1 MGIGLGLL
9 AALCWG
15 FSDVFSTVASRRT
28 GALRSVLGFHV
39 VSAAALAIIVF
50 TTGGIGD
57 LTWEQG
63 LVLFLLG
70 IVGWVFYLAF
80 YKALQIG
87 PISIVSPIVSGY
99 GAVMVVLAVLLL
111 DERPSGGQIAAV
123 VVAFGGVILACSDP
137 SLFHFEQRRQAL
149 GIVLAIIATIGVA
162 VYVFGVSYYSPELGW
177 LVPIFLARISTTLFI
192 VLTALPGGRWRFPD
206 LSLGLAGIIVVI
218 AVLDTAGFV
227 SFNVGVRNADTSVV
241 ATAAAPYAI
250 VPILFGVLTMDERPK
265 PYQWGG
271 IGLVLLGLVLLGLF
285 S

>member
-1 MGIGLGLL
+1 
-9 AALCWG
+9 
-15 FSDVFSTVASRRT
+15 
-28 GALRSVLGFHV
+28 
-39 VSAAALAIIVF
+39 
-50 TTGGIGD
+50 
-57 LTWEQG
+57 
-63 LVLFLLG
+63 
-70 IVGWVFYLAF
+70 
-80 YKALQIG
+80 
-87 PISIVSPIVSGY
+87 
-99 GAVMVVLAVLLL
+99 MVVLAVLLL